1 MKNVYE
7 KQNKYFNY
15 LINNEDN
22 RKAYVKKILEK
33 NEELEKKRNTQN
45 IENLKITKEKSKR
58 LLKKKKK

>member
-1 MKNVYE
+1 
-7 KQNKYFNY
+7 
-15 LINNEDN
+15 
-22 RKAYVKKILEK
+22 LEK